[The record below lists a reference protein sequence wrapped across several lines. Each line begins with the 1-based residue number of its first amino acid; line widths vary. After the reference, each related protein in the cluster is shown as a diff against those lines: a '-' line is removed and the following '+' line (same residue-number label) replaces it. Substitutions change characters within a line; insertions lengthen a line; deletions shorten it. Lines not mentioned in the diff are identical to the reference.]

1 METIIIIIIC
11 ITTPLQSAHSSSP
24 LPNASFDSP
33 SELVTSS
40 PFISQQDPRQKR
52 EMISLFFFN
61 PSSSKYIHIEDQ
73 KNSPHFNITPSF
85 SHLLL
90 IFLLLLLLSFY
101 KGKVV
106 WYS

>member
-1 METIIIIIIC
+1 
-11 ITTPLQSAHSSSP
+11 
-24 LPNASFDSP
+24 
-33 SELVTSS
+33 
-40 PFISQQDPRQKR
+40 
-52 EMISLFFFN
+52 MISLFFFN